1 MSRSTGLGN
10 ATARLPIGP
19 LDRQSRATLGPP
31 CAQNLAAIFG
41 GHPGT
46 KSVPAFAFDHAGLIG
61 PFHSL
66 LHLRG
71 EEGCFEGSA
80 IVGGGRLG
88 VNEFELDTK

>member
-1 MSRSTGLGN
+1 MPRSTGLVTLLL
-10 ATARLPIGP
+10 AFPTGP
-19 LDRQSRATLGPP
+19 SDRQSLATLGPP

-46 KSVPAFAFDHAGLIG
+46 KSVPTFAFDHAGLIG

-71 EEGCFEGSA
+71 EEGYFEGSA
-80 IVGGGRLG
+80 IVGGGRSG